1 MHPEKIMALTGHK
14 SAEMLLRYN
23 DLNAEKD
30 LSDQIQ
36 EIQESKSRRII
47 GMNG

>member
-1 MHPEKIMALTGHK
+1 MPSRRGEPVD
-14 SAEMLLRYN
+14 ERYT